1 MVVSAKTQRNYNLKA
16 IKHVLLLSWLGL
28 AAVALWCWGVALGP
42 VGAGFWK
49 QCPEETQKHCG
60 IRSVSVWQ
68 VGSG

>member
-42 VGAGFWK
+42 VGAGSW
-49 QCPEETQKHCG
+49 E
-60 IRSVSVWQ
+60 
-68 VGSG
+68 